1 MAKRQSVKQEIKTEL
16 LKGRLQEQ
24 RSKVADQRQ
33 DKIYIESAGTDFDKT
48 KLLEKQYFY
57 REDTYNACLKCAV
70 RFVDWVREESGLTEK
85 RLPIREYSQ
94 YIEDYIQHRID
105 SGEVSPRTIAKERS
119 QLSKVWLVDTDHIQI
134 LPCKTESDK
143 GRTPDKHYD
152 MQSERNISAT
162 EFYTMIGARKGE
174 YRFINDQEFTK
185 YQEKINNSTDPRVQ
199 ELHLKLRHNSDGQC
213 PNIYPIMNKETHLI
227 DKVVVIHA
235 KHGKTNVSEILPE
248 HQKEITRIFVSQEYR
263 YYFYPSDHCNVH
275 QCRRDYARALYEHYA
290 RPIETLSRTEKF
302 ICRDGTHR
310 QYDREALSKVAQSL
324 GHTPN
329 DLFDTV
335 HNYLR

>member
-105 SGEVSPRTIAKERS
+105 SGEVLLILTI
-119 QLSKVWLVDTDHIQI
+119 
-134 LPCKTESDK
+134 
-143 GRTPDKHYD
+143 
-152 MQSERNISAT
+152 
-162 EFYTMIGARKGE
+162 
-174 YRFINDQEFTK
+174 YRFCLAKLKATRAEHPINIT
-185 YQEKINNSTDPRVQ
+185 TCRVKGTFLQ
-199 ELHLKLRHNSDGQC
+199 
-213 PNIYPIMNKETHLI
+213 
-227 DKVVVIHA
+227 
-235 KHGKTNVSEILPE
+235 
-248 HQKEITRIFVSQEYR
+248 
-263 YYFYPSDHCNVH
+263 PS
-275 QCRRDYARALYEHYA
+275 
-290 RPIETLSRTEKF
+290 F
-302 ICRDGTHR
+302 IR
-310 QYDREALSKVAQSL
+310 
-324 GHTPN
+324 
-329 DLFDTV
+329 
-335 HNYLR
+335 